1 MFFKNNL
8 ISPKGALRQNGRR
21 TAAALCLLLG
31 IAAASPSAWAAPPAK
46 QAPTAAIKYRE
57 IARYPVGGQ
66 GFWDYLTCDPAGH
79 RLFVTRGTHV
89 LVLST
94 STGKVVGDIPDTKGC
109 HGVALALALD
119 LKRGFVSDGADNA
132 VTIFDTQTLKEVGKV
147 TVGQR
152 PDAILYDPATR
163 RVFTFNAGSHDTT
176 AVDAATG
183 KVVGTIAPGGRPES
197 GVSDGRGKIFVN
209 VEDNSELVTLDPKK
223 LTVVRRTSL
232 APAEEPTG
240 LALDPKTHRLFA
252 ACGNGHAAVVDAETG
267 KLLATPVIGDGPDAA
282 ACDPAAGLVFT
293 SNGGDGTL
301 SVLRDTGAGT
311 FAVETVPTERGA
323 RTMALDPATH
333 RIYLASAKFAPPA
346 AGERRPSMVP
356 NSFVVLVYGVG
367 L

>member
-1 MFFKNNL
+1 MFSKKDVIFRGGLLRRNRRWFAAPSL
-8 ISPKGALRQNGRR
+8 FLLVGGGSALPPG
-21 TAAALCLLLG
+21 
-31 IAAASPSAWAAPPAK
+31 WAAPPAK
-46 QAPTAAIKYRE
+46 PAGKYHE
-57 IARYPVGGQ
+57 IARYPVGGE

-79 RLFVTRGTHV
+79 RLFVTHSTHV
-89 LVLST
+89 VVLST
-94 STGKVVGDIPDTKGC
+94 DTGKVIGDIPNTKGC
-109 HGVALALALD
+109 HGVALALD

-132 VTIFDTQTLKEVGKV
+132 VTIFDTRTLKETGKV
-147 TVGQR
+147 SVGQR

-176 AVDAATG
+176 VLDAATG
-183 KVVGTIAPGGRPES
+183 KVVGTIALGGKPEF

-209 VEDNSELVTLDPKK
+209 VEDTSELVTLDPKK

-282 ACDPAAGLVFT
+282 AWDPKAGLAFM

-301 SVLRDTGAGT
+301 SVLRDAGAGT
-311 FAVETVPTERGA
+311 FVVESVPTERGA
-323 RTMALDPATH
+323 RTMALDPTTH
-333 RIYLASAKFAPPA
+333 RIYLASAKFAPAA
-346 AGERRPSMVP
+346 AGEQRPSMVP
-356 NSFVVLVYGVG
+356 NSFVVLVYGVAP
-367 L
+367 